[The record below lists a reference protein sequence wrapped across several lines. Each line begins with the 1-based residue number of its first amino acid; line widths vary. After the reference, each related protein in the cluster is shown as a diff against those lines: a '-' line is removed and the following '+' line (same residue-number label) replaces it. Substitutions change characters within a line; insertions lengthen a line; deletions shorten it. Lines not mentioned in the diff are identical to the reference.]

1 MRLHTV
7 KSTKS
12 KEVLK
17 NLQGILRMAMPSA
30 YIMFQ
35 ETDSVVQA
43 EQLRRISETS
53 NVEAIQT

>member
-30 YIMFQ
+30 YIIFQ

-43 EQLRRISETS
+43 KHMRRISEAL